1 MELTG
6 THSVPGSR
14 DRVFAALC
22 DPAIL
27 LRCIPVLEEIDRLS
41 PTDYAARVRASVG
54 PLKARFAGRLTLE
67 LEDGK
72 PEDGEAE
79 DAPHRYRLL
88 AQGSGGL
95 AGAVKGEARVTLEE
109 SDGRTHLTY
118 RLSVA
123 LGGAV
128 GRLAAGLVQG
138 KTDRVIA
145 AFFDRFATE
154 IAESRDEM
162 PQSG

>member
-22 DPAIL
+22 DPEIL
-27 LRCIPVLEEIDRLS
+27 LRCIPVLEEIDRVS
-41 PTDYAARVRASVG
+41 PTDYAARVRATVG

-67 LEDGK
+67 
-72 PEDGEAE
+72 PE
-79 DAPHRYRLL
+79 DAPRRYRLI
-88 AQGSGGL
+88 AQGNGGL
-95 AGAVKGEARVTLEE
+95 AGAVKGEARVSLVEA
-109 SDGRTHLTY
+109 DGRTHLTY
-118 RLSVA
+118 SLNVA

-128 GRLAAGLVQG
+128 GRLAVKLVQA

-145 AFFDRFATE
+145 AFFDRFA
-154 IAESRDEM
+154 AEVAGPCGGM
-162 PQSG
+162 PQPE

>member
-22 DPAIL
+22 DPEIL

-41 PTDYAARVRASVG
+41 PTDYVARVRASVG
-54 PLKARFAGRLTLE
+54 PLKARFAGRLTL
-67 LEDGK
+67 K
-72 PEDGEAE
+72 PQEGEPE
-79 DAPHRYRLL
+79 DAPRHYRLL

-109 SDGRTHLTY
+109 TDGRTHLTY
-118 RLSVA
+118 SLSVA

-145 AFFDRFATE
+145 AFFERFAAE
-154 IAESRDEM
+154 IGETVESRGEM

>member
-22 DPAIL
+22 DPEIL

-41 PTDYAARVRASVG
+41 PTDYAARVRATVG

-67 LEDGK
+67 PK
-72 PEDGEAE
+72 
-79 DAPHRYRLL
+79 DAPRHYRLL

-95 AGAVKGEARVTLEE
+95 AGAVKGVALVTLEE
-109 SDGRTHLTY
+109 TDGRTHLTY

-128 GRLAAGLVQG
+128 GRLAAALVQA

-145 AFFDRFATE
+145 AFFDRFAGE
-154 IAESRDEM
+154 IGEDCDGM
-162 PQSG
+162 PQPE